1 MMMTQ
6 PIQMFEN
13 LTSET
18 APAGRKEITKV
29 GFSFEERRLLELRA
43 RYARAE
49 LMANSLGDAVLWVGR
64 QYNRLVAGFK
74 ADFKLRAA
82 EAQLLRMTD
91 RELADLGLARG
102 DIPFAVRE
110 AAEGFAPQIDTVTG
124 GTVAANQN
132 LHRAA

>member
-1 MMMTQ
+1 MMTQ

-18 APAGRKEITKV
+18 APAGRNDPAKD
-29 GFSFEERRLLELRA
+29 GLNLADRRMIELRA

-49 LMANSLGDAVLWVGR
+49 FVADALGDALLWIGR
-64 QYNRLVAGFK
+64 QYGRVVAGIK

-82 EAQLLRMTD
+82 EAQLLRMSD
-91 RELADLGLARG
+91 RELADLGLTRG
-102 DIPFAVRE
+102 DITFAVRE
-110 AAEGFAPQIDTVTG
+110 AAEGFEPQIDAVTG
-124 GTVAANQN
+124 NVVAANQN

>member
-1 MMMTQ
+1 MMTQ
-6 PIQMFEN
+6 PIQMFES

-18 APAGRKEITKV
+18 TPAGRNDMAKV
-29 GFSFEERRLLELRA
+29 GFSVADRQMIELRA

-49 LMANSLGDAVLWVGR
+49 FVANAIGDALLWLGR
-64 QYNRLVAGFK
+64 RWDRLVAGVK

-102 DIPFAVRE
+102 DIQFAVRE
-110 AAEGFAPQIDTVTG
+110 AAEGVAPRFDTVTASM
-124 GTVAANQN
+124 VAANQN